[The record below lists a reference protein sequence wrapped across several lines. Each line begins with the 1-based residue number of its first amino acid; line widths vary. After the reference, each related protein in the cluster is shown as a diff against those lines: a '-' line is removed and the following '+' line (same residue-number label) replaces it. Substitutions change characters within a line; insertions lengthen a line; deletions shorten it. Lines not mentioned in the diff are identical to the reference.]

1 MLESDNQPEPTYYPK
16 VGIGTTTPHSTLEV
30 AGDVK
35 VSGNLLV
42 SGTET
47 IINTNVLEVEDI
59 NIGIAST
66 STKLSDSELN
76 GAGITIHGS
85 DGDKTLLW
93 DSSDSKMSFNTDVYF
108 PGFKGDFIGS
118 GSATFQGPI
127 KTQQDSNSALAFAVT
142 QGGTSNSDATIRFD
156 GDGSATFAGAIE
168 VDEKV
173 IASRASGS
181 DGAFIARV
189 QGSTDNNAV
198 IYSNGNATFVGRVD
212 AGSSTLDNA
221 AFVGSGNHAT
231 KGVFQAYHYNNGSVW
246 VAGGANGV
254 TTSEIGAD
262 GSATFA
268 ADIIIGSTNISST
281 TEKSV
286 YVGDGSISV
295 NQQNL
300 DTNRVF
306 IGKYQGSITS
316 EIFGSGAASFT
327 SNISVLGDG
336 SERGKLDLYCE
347 STGNPHY
354 SRLIAPDLMATSLEM
369 LLL

>member
-108 PGFKGDFIGS
+108 PGFNGDFIGS
-118 GSATFQGPI
+118 GIHVPRSYK
-127 KTQQDSNSALAFAVT
+127 KTARQQLSTRSFAVT

-156 GDGSATFAGAIE
+156 GDGDATFAGAIE
-168 VDEKV
+168 VDEKL
-173 IASRASGS
+173 SP
-181 DGAFIARV
+181 
-189 QGSTDNNAV
+189 QE
-198 IYSNGNATFVGRVD
+198 
-212 AGSSTLDNA
+212 
-221 AFVGSGNHAT
+221 H
-231 KGVFQAYHYNNGSVW
+231 Q
-246 VAGGANGV
+246 AGGIYR
-254 TTSEIGAD
+254 TSTRFD
-262 GSATFA
+262 
-268 ADIIIGSTNISST
+268 
-281 TEKSV
+281 
-286 YVGDGSISV
+286 
-295 NQQNL
+295 
-300 DTNRVF
+300 R
-306 IGKYQGSITS
+306 
-316 EIFGSGAASFT
+316 
-327 SNISVLGDG
+327 
-336 SERGKLDLYCE
+336 
-347 STGNPHY
+347 
-354 SRLIAPDLMATSLEM
+354 
-369 LLL
+369 